1 MKRIA
6 LFVGINTYPESP
18 LRCARADAETLYR
31 EFRGKYDA
39 AKLLVDR
46 DASLER
52 IVGEIEDFQRV
63 LSPGDM
69 FLFYFS
75 GHGCEQEGS
84 RFIAVPQYDVQGNP
98 LELAGLTINALKD
111 MTDIKGLHLCKIYHF
126 VSIYI

>member
-75 GHGCEQEGS
+75 GHGQNKELKS
-84 RFIAVPQYDVQGNP
+84 RGGYP
-98 LELAGLTINALKD
+98 
-111 MTDIKGLHLCKIYHF
+111 LHLL
-126 VSIYI
+126 SRPELE